1 LEVPLIPD
9 SDIETLDSFDPRGR
23 IALTA
28 YLRMDTPEHRDSA
41 YDDFLRH
48 MQARLD
54 ECGSHPEFREAIKED
69 MDIVKVY
76 LETNGHRRHA
86 GLAIFSCAA
95 ELFWRAYPLE
105 SPIPTQ
111 VAVGPKF
118 NLEPLRQLAASYS
131 A

>member
-1 LEVPLIPD
+1 LA
-9 SDIETLDSFDPRGR
+9 TLDSFDPRGR

-28 YLRMDTPEHRDSA
+28 YLRLDTPERRDSA

-54 ECGSHPEFREAIKED
+54 ECGSQPEYREAIKED
-69 MDIVKVY
+69 VDIVKVY

-95 ELFWRAYPLE
+95 ELFWRAYPLAA
-105 SPIPTQ
+105 PIPTQ
-111 VAVGPKF
+111 VSVGPKF
-118 NLEPLRQLAASYS
+118 NLEPLRQLAASPS

>member
-1 LEVPLIPD
+1 LIPD
-9 SDIETLDSFDPRGR
+9 SDLATLDSFDPRGR
-23 IALTA
+23 IALTV

-54 ECGSHPEFREAIKED
+54 ECGSQPECREAIKED

-95 ELFWRAYPLE
+95 ELFWRAYPLAA
-105 SPIPTQ
+105 PIPTQ
-111 VAVGPKF
+111 VDVGPKF
-118 NLEPLRQLAASYS
+118 NLEPLRQLAASPS

>member
-1 LEVPLIPD
+1 MIPD
-9 SDIETLDSFDPRGR
+9 SDLATLDSFDPRGR

-28 YLRMDTPEHRDSA
+28 YLRMDTPELRDSA

-54 ECGSHPEFREAIKED
+54 ECGSHPECREAIKED

-95 ELFWRAYPLE
+95 ELFWRAYPLAA
-105 SPIPTQ
+105 PIPTQ

-118 NLEPLRQLAASYS
+118 NLEPLRQLAASPS

>member
-1 LEVPLIPD
+1 MIPD
-9 SDIETLDSFDPRGR
+9 SDLETLDSFDPRGR

-28 YLRMDTPEHRDSA
+28 YLRMDTPERRDSA
-41 YDDFLRH
+41 YDDFLRL

-54 ECGSHPEFREAIKED
+54 ECGSHPDCREAIKED

-95 ELFWRAYPLE
+95 ELFWRAYPLVF
-105 SPIPTQ
+105 PIATQ

-118 NLEPLRQLAASYS
+118 NLEPLRQLAASQS
-131 A
+131 V